1 MWWVHPGKFSA
12 AMRNMKYPPSSRG
25 RFFFNVKNFKDNAQ
39 ANKI

>member
-12 AMRNMKYPPSSRG
+12 AMRNMRYPSSSS